1 MAQNGSTTPPP
12 SDPAT
17 PPGGGGG
24 GGAAGGGYGA
34 GSGHGGGYGSGAYG
48 NGGNGGNGH
57 GGSAGGGSGHDG
69 YGPGPSAPYG
79 GPRSG
84 FAGRGTRFFDW
95 MRGLGIVRA
104 DGWLGGVCAGIAYR
118 LGIDPLIVRGIV
130 VVAALLGAPVLLLY
144 AAAWALLPDRDGRIH
159 LQRLF
164 DGDVQPPIVAIGV
177 LLILSLLPWTGGL
190 WWAGAPFWHD
200 PGWGDIVGRIFWTLV
215 VVGAVIAFVAVAV
228 RRSGPGGAAPGSAT
242 AGGTAPGGTYPGGT
256 YPGGTNPGGATPGG
270 TYPGGATPGAT
281 HPDGTTPGGTYPG
294 GTTPGST
301 YPGGTTPGGTY
312 PGGTTPG
319 ATYPG
324 GTNPGG
330 TSPAGT
336 YPGATPPGGTPSG
349 DGTSTAFPA
358 SSASGTEAPTSSPTA
373 DTPHPSASTSAAAG
387 VAAAS
392 AFSVSPSGEVRT
404 DTASSAASSEP
415 RLDMSAEPSAPP
427 APSAGASPED
437 VADWQAR
444 QAQWKAEHAQWKQ
457 RLAEDMRTVKA
468 QRSAEIKAQA
478 AAATADAAA
487 RRAAYRA
494 SNPRVGAAIGWL
506 TIGVALVAG
515 ALASAFWTPV
525 TGLPGYSLTAS
536 FAAATAVFGLAA
548 LIAGIARRRSGGL
561 ITLGIILAVL
571 TAGTALLPHDPLRVN
586 GETVVMGGDV
596 HLEPAG
602 SADYVQPWGSTTIT
616 LDDAA
621 SAPGTPTIDLT
632 KGPGPTTL
640 FLPEDATL
648 HLEAATPS
656 SVTVITA
663 DGAEEHHDCTPA
675 RTGCTI
681 GAGDSGRAD
690 VTVRIAQVS
699 EVVVQRTRG

>member
-12 SDPAT
+12 SGPAT

-34 GSGHGGGYGSGAYG
+34 GSGHGGG
-48 NGGNGGNGH
+48 GH
-57 GGSAGGGSGHDG
+57 GGAGHGG
-69 YGPGPSAPYG
+69 YGHGGYATGPSAPYG

-242 AGGTAPGGTYPGGT
+242 AGGTAPGGAYPGGT
-256 YPGGTNPGGATPGG
+256 YPGGTNPGGATPDG
-270 TYPGGATPGAT
+270 TTPGAT
-281 HPDGTTPGGTYPG
+281 HPGGTTPGGTTPS
-294 GTTPGST
+294 GTTPGAT

-312 PGGTTPG
+312 PG

-330 TSPAGT
+330 TSLAGT

-349 DGTSTAFPA
+349 DGTSTASP
-358 SSASGTEAPTSSPTA
+358 ASGTGAPTSSSTT

-392 AFSVSPSGEVRT
+392 AFSVSPSGEVRA
-404 DTASSAASSEP
+404 DTASSTASSEP

-506 TIGVALVAG
+506 TIGLALVAG
-515 ALASAFWTPV
+515 ALASAFWTPM

-536 FAAATAVFGLAA
+536 FAAATAIFGLAA

-586 GETVVMGGDV
+586 GETVLMGGDV

-602 SADYVQPWGSTTIT
+602 SADYVQPWGSTAIT
-616 LDDAA
+616 LDDAV